1 MSHEEVLVKIEEVK
15 KLINESF
22 EIDEIVE
29 YDEQLILL
37 YKQLEEIKNKENV
50 HSQFKLKLN
59 VLILSFNSTFFEL
72 SFSSLRI
79 TDGTFCEL
87 VTGS

>member
-1 MSHEEVLVKIEEVK
+1 MSHEELLAKIEEVK

-37 YKQLEEIKNKENV
+37 YKQLEEIKNKEILE
-50 HSQFKLKLN
+50 QLK
-59 VLILSFNSTFFEL
+59 
-72 SFSSLRI
+72 R
-79 TDGTFCEL
+79 G
-87 VTGS
+87 